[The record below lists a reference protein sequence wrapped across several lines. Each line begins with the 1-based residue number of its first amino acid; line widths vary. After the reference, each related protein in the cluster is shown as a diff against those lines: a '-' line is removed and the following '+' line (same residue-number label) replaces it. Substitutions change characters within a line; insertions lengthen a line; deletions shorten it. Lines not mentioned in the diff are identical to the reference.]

1 MPADNPAPRQ
11 QHTAT
16 RTHTPVIDFAFHKQT
31 SNLDARLQANLAT
44 LRP

>member
-16 RTHTPVIDFAFHKQT
+16 RTLTPVIDFAFHKQT
-31 SNLDARLQANLAT
+31 RNLDARLQATLAT